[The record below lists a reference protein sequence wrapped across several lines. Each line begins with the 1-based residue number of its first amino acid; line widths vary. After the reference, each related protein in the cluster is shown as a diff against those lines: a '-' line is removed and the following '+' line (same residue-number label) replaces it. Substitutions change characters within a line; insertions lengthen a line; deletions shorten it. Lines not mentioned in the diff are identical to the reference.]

1 MICLQNDLYQLTT
14 DISLQKTLYSSRHF
28 TIFLYFYALTLLFFQ
43 VDYDLSAEDVQYLMY
58 TEMLLYR
65 PSSAKFPPPPSNNNL
80 ANGGRC
86 PPLLYSLI
94 YMPPFLL

>member
-1 MICLQNDLYQLTT
+1 MTCQLKTCN
-14 DISLQKTLYSSRHF
+14 ISCTQKCSYISSHPSLLLLC
-28 TIFLYFYALTLLFFQ
+28 TNTLLTQ

-80 ANGGRC
+80 ANGGR
-86 PPLLYSLI
+86 
-94 YMPPFLL
+94 